1 MIDFTSCL
9 SERLGFLG
17 TRVEAL
23 SRDYARIWRTTPA
36 GPFNPDRLYS
46 TPEKKQVERELSALI
61 SRLSAEK
68 KKLNPDGRSWEQGEL
83 EKFAESLRPFFK
95 SLLARLGLR
104 LDAVYDSRFVE
115 STRQFLRTAR
125 DFDPEIGIASVY
137 QALRNVWIMN
147 TLQFYLGK
155 KVEPTDAIFGYSM
168 VYPYLDNFLDDER
181 EAESEKLSLV
191 RRLKGWLEGVDRRA
205 ETPREQ
211 KLHVLISTIERQ
223 YPRGSFPGVF
233 QSMLAIL
240 NAQIKSLLQQRE
252 ANPPDPAGILAIS
265 LEKGG
270 TSVLADGYLV
280 AGNLEP
286 EEQDFCFGFGTF
298 LQLADDLQDV
308 QEDLGHG
315 HRTVFS
321 CAAGKSPLDPLV
333 YRLCRYVSAVVERT
347 LGKSRAQEQ
356 AALKEVIPQS
366 CVLMYM
372 ESVGKH
378 PFFFSKSCVRG
389 FQKAFP
395 VRFSYL
401 RKLRRALPDTLL
413 TGREKIRELD
423 PLSAALMA
431 VSSRAFT
438 LD

>member
-1 MIDFTSCL
+1 
-9 SERLGFLG
+9 
-17 TRVEAL
+17 
-23 SRDYARIWRTTPA
+23 
-36 GPFNPDRLYS
+36 
-46 TPEKKQVERELSALI
+46 
-61 SRLSAEK
+61 
-68 KKLNPDGRSWEQGEL
+68 
-83 EKFAESLRPFFK
+83 
-95 SLLARLGLR
+95 
-104 LDAVYDSRFVE
+104 
-115 STRQFLRTAR
+115 
-125 DFDPEIGIASVY
+125 
-137 QALRNVWIMN
+137 
-147 TLQFYLGK
+147 
-155 KVEPTDAIFGYSM
+155 
-168 VYPYLDNFLDDER
+168 
-181 EAESEKLSLV
+181 
-191 RRLKGWLEGVDRRA
+191 
-205 ETPREQ
+205 
-211 KLHVLISTIERQ
+211 
-223 YPRGSFPGVF
+223 
-233 QSMLAIL
+233 MLAIL

>member
-1 MIDFTSCL
+1 MIDPASCL
-9 SERLGFLG
+9 SDRLGSLG
-17 TRVEAL
+17 PRVETL
-23 SRDYARIWRTTPA
+23 SRDYARVWRTTPA
-36 GPFNPDRLYS
+36 GPFSPDRLYLAA
-46 TPEKKQVERELSALI
+46 EKKQIERELSALI

-68 KKLNPDGRSWEQGEL
+68 KNLSSAGPAWEQGKL
-83 EKFAESLRPFFK
+83 EEFIEGLRPYFK
-95 SLLARLGLR
+95 RLLGRLDLR
-104 LDAVYDSRFVE
+104 LDRVYDSRFLE
-115 STRQFLRTAR
+115 STRRFLQTAR
-125 DFDPEIGIASVY
+125 NFDPEIGITSVY

-155 KVEPTDAIFGYSM
+155 KVESTDAIFGYSM
-168 VYPYLDNFLDDER
+168 VYPYLDNFFDDAKRSEP
-181 EAESEKLSLV
+181 EKLGLAV
-191 RRLKGWLEGVDRRA
+191 RLKEWLEGADRRP
-205 ETPREQ
+205 ETHHEQ
-211 KLHVLISTIERQ
+211 KLHALISLIEREF
-223 YPRGSFPGVF
+223 PRGQFPGVF
-233 QSMLAIL
+233 PSLLAIL
-240 NAQIKSLLQQRE
+240 NAQVKSLLQQQE
-252 ANPPDPAGILAIS
+252 VNTPDPAEILAIS

-286 EEQDFCFGFGTF
+286 GQQDFCFGFGTF

-308 QEDLGHG
+308 EEDLEHG

-321 CAAGKSPLDPLV
+321 SATGKSPLDLQV
-333 YRLCRYVSAVVERT
+333 YRLCRFVSAVVERT
-347 LGKSRAQEQ
+347 LTAARAQEQ
-356 AALKEVIPQS
+356 ALKELIPQS

-378 PFFFSKSCVRG
+378 PSLFSRPCVRG

-401 RKLRRALPDTLL
+401 RKIRRSLPDAILA
-413 TGREKIRELD
+413 GHKKIRDLD